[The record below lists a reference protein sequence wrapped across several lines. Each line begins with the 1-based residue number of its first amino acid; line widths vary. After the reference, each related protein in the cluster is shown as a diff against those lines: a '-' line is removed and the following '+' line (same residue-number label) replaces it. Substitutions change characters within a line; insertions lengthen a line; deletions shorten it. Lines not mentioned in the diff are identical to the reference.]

1 MVFRFQALPIVEMST
16 ASTSYKEGEFGMTQ
30 YDTPF
35 HFWVRLG
42 MAMASSSR
50 VGVTQKTSWLQGH
63 SACCNTDLS
72 THWKQGSDGVTWQQQ
87 QLCPVSHNMRWTA
100 SHKCQSQHAYTR
112 RFHPLSSV
120 MDALNPTPNPQYR
133 NCWPSE
139 SKNGTEWSMNTG
151 FSEILV
157 RPSFS
162 AF

>member
-42 MAMASSSR
+42 MAMASSR

-63 SACCNTDLS
+63 SACCNTDFS

-120 MDALNPTPNPQYR
+120 MDRLWLSHHQIQHQIHNTAIAGPLKVKMV
-133 NCWPSE
+133 PSDQ
-139 SKNGTEWSMNTG
+139 W
-151 FSEILV
+151 I
-157 RPSFS
+157 R
-162 AF
+162 